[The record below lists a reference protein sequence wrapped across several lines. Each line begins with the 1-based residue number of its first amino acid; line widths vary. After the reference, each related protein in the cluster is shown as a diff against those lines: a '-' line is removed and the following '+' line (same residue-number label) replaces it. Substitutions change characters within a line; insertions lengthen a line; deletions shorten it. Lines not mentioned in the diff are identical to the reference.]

1 MKNGVLNV
9 SEQASAFIDANGI
22 KLNLTVQGENLIFG
36 NAALDKNQNVKA
48 LVQTIKE
55 IDPSAII
62 SLDNIKIQSETGW
75 FTQISKGSYNL
86 IITITNLE
94 TIDAILNT
102 VIEIENVNL
111 NAIEWLYDDY
121 SAKVKLIT
129 EAVSKTKAKAETM
142 AGALGKTIVGIKSC
156 ADSYDIPDNKAI
168 TQEEAKSLGYSMLT
182 KPRSKANADMGTL
195 IKGKK
200 EIKANAFIQFI
211 LKNIE
216 E

>member
-48 LVQTIKE
+48 LVQTVKE

-86 IITITNLE
+86 IVTITNLE
-94 TIDAILNT
+94 TIDRILNT
-102 VIEIENVNL
+102 VIEIDNVNL

-121 SAKVKLIT
+121 AARVKLIT
-129 EAVSKTKAKAETM
+129 EAVTKAKAKAETM
-142 AGALGKTIVGIKSC
+142 AEALGKIIVGIKSC
-156 ADSYDIPDNKAI
+156 GDSYDMPDNRII
-168 TQEEAKSLGYSMLT
+168 TQEEAKSLGYSMLSKT
-182 KPRSKANADMGTL
+182 RSKQPADMGTM

-200 EIKANAFIQFI
+200 EIKATAYIQFL
-211 LKNIE
+211 LKNAE

>member
-1 MKNGVLNV
+1 MV
-9 SEQASAFIDANGI
+9 
-22 KLNLTVQGENLIFG
+22 
-36 NAALDKNQNVKA
+36 
-48 LVQTIKE
+48 TI
-55 IDPSAII
+55 S
-62 SLDNIKIQSETGW
+62 
-75 FTQISKGSYNL
+75 
-86 IITITNLE
+86 NLE
-94 TIDAILNT
+94 TIDPVLNA
-102 VIEIENVNL
+102 VISLEHVNL
-111 NAIEWLYDDY
+111 NSIEWLYDDY

-129 EAVSKTKAKAETM
+129 EAVTKTKAKAETM
-142 AGALGKTIVGIKSC
+142 AGALGKTIIGIKSC

-182 KPRSKANADMGTL
+182 KSRSKTNTDMGTL

>member
-86 IITITNLE
+86 IVTITNLE

-102 VIEIENVNL
+102 VIEIVNVNL

-121 SAKVKLIT
+121 SAIVKSIT
-129 EAVSKTKAKAETM
+129 EAVS
-142 AGALGKTIVGIKSC
+142 
-156 ADSYDIPDNKAI
+156 
-168 TQEEAKSLGYSMLT
+168 
-182 KPRSKANADMGTL
+182 
-195 IKGKK
+195 
-200 EIKANAFIQFI
+200 
-211 LKNIE
+211 
-216 E
+216 

>member
-75 FTQISKGSYNL
+75 FTQISKGS
-86 IITITNLE
+86 
-94 TIDAILNT
+94 
-102 VIEIENVNL
+102 
-111 NAIEWLYDDY
+111 
-121 SAKVKLIT
+121 
-129 EAVSKTKAKAETM
+129 
-142 AGALGKTIVGIKSC
+142 
-156 ADSYDIPDNKAI
+156 
-168 TQEEAKSLGYSMLT
+168 
-182 KPRSKANADMGTL
+182 
-195 IKGKK
+195 
-200 EIKANAFIQFI
+200 
-211 LKNIE
+211 
-216 E
+216 